1 MIADGYKAF
10 VNKSDVASV
19 VKEYVAIIA
28 VRISG
33 VGNGK
38 LCSQLNTAISF
49 DEAMYLFEG
58 MWLFLYLLKIEF
70 LSSPRR
76 LRAKYTHRTKLR
88 FVLCVFR
95 DCIELLRRIRRWVRK
110 RMPMHPL
117 TLSIRREMIR
127 VPRNSFVQMNKLTNV
142 SGRITYISSK
152 AKQEN
157 LYATYSTVSERS
169 FWRELAK
176 CNQESFRQ
184 SGTEGKCI
192 EARELIIALPESFVY
207 YEPEYLL
214 RRFTDHFK
222 QNYKV
227 ECISALHHNRRKTNY
242 HIHLIFAERQLLD
255 KPIEKIAARN
265 MFYDEKGK
273 HRRTKKEIL
282 DEAGNIRKKCK
293 VIKKGEVYERHLF
306 TTKNELFKADGFLNE
321 VKRLYTDLINVCAI
335 KEEDKLQVFD
345 RNGMYLATKKIG
357 KNNPKAAEIEADNM
371 ERVRWNQAVDR
382 ALISGVA
389 EDDILGVKREKIS
402 EEVKDSIELYGNNPS
417 FLGDII
423 RLAIKALELLIS
435 KVLLVAAKVAEKIVD
450 VVHEKVVEKEV
461 PVLEEEPEQAVE
473 MREKVQLP
481 KKPEEP
487 LLLSKYPVIM
497 ELDAELKRRNEEI
510 FAVEQERG
518 NLEIELSECSGVF
531 KKKQR
536 KELQEKIMLL
546 DKKAEKMK
554 SELSRVLRDAGY
566 ANAAEFFTELFAV
579 REEKR
584 KYEEACKEWQ
594 EECVK
599 AEISMSDHYL
609 ESQCRSFGDKRIFKK
624 R

>member
-58 MWLFLYLLKIEF
+58 MWLFLYLLKIDF

-450 VVHEKVVEKEV
+450 VVHEKVVEKEA
-461 PVLEEEPEQAVE
+461 PVLVEEPEQAVE